1 MRACAPFP
9 FARGAGLASVGSG
22 MAGID
27 GLNAGDP
34 VTAEQMRALFGG
46 GMHPLAEQRIQQLGG
61 PDLTEADLLAVMR
74 LGTILPRSDMKPW
87 SRRTSL

>member
-1 MRACAPFP
+1 
-9 FARGAGLASVGSG
+9 

-34 VTAEQMRALFGG
+34 VTAEQMRALFGA
-46 GMHPLAEQRIQQLGG
+46 GMHPLAEQRIQQLEG

-74 LGTILPRSDMKPW
+74 LGTPFKVSTVM
-87 SRRTSL
+87 